1 MELSAIQSAVA
12 ALVVALGS
20 VAAAFGLVNGETAQ
34 IAVSA
39 AGTIIAAVFTIV
51 VQLEGKTAATKAVA
65 LAQLESPATAR
76 RKLG

>member
-65 LAQLESPATAR
+65 LAQLEAPATAK